1 MAFLTTETITAM
13 GSVFT
18 PAAGCSSSW
27 TFEDSYYNSIS
38 SGLLIQNLYPNEF
51 NTACFP
57 TKFAMTGR
65 APSFIQVYS
74 PGACPS
80 GYQTPGVFNN
90 DGTTTAICCES

>member
-1 MAFLTTETITAM
+1 MTSLHTEIITAM

-18 PAAGCSSSW
+18 PAAGCSNSW
-27 TFEDSYYNSIS
+27 TFEASYYNSIS
-38 SGLLIQNLYPNEF
+38 SGLLIQNLYAGEF

-57 TKFAMTGR
+57 TEFAMYGR
-65 APSFIQVYS
+65 APSRIQVYS

-80 GYQTPGVFNN
+80 GYQTRGVFN